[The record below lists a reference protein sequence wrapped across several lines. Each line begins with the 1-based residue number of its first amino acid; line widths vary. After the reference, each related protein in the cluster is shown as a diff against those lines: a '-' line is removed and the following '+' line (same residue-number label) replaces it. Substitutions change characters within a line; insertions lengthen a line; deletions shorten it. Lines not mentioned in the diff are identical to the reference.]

1 MRMETLGKIM
11 VGAAI
16 LILGTNSANAQDPQ
30 LDAASAARLAELESR
45 FNRLESRVSRLPS
58 TSVSHRS
65 GLESAESV
73 LDDGAES
80 PCGCGAGSN
89 SGDCKKCG
97 NCFVWGEHTWLK
109 VGAGLRTSY
118 STVENGAPN
127 GTSWSN
133 NFNIDNAR
141 LYFNGQGHEYIKFE
155 FNTDINNA
163 QGFPSTPGSYDE
175 AGNMR
180 ILDAVVK
187 FELHDLFNVWMGR
200 LLPPSDRSNLS
211 GPFYANVWD
220 FPFTQF
226 GYPNIFQG
234 RDDGVAIWGQW
245 CGGALKYQVGAFEGV
260 NGAASET
267 QPVAGANPGDDL
279 MFAARVT
286 ANLLDPEPGYYNSS
300 TYYGEK
306 DILAIGV
313 AVMNQNNANNDG
325 GTLSDFT
332 GWSIDGLYERPTG
345 NGGVVTVEGAYYD
358 FNDHGA
364 TNSVRDGQSYFVLA
378 SYLLPGETCIGPISG
393 RFQPFSRYQSYDRT
407 NFTGGNQI
415 RQTDVG
421 VHYIMYGHNARV
433 SAFWARQDLANGT
446 DIDLFRL
453 GVQLQF

>member
-45 FNRLESRVSRLPS
+45 FNRLESRMSRLPS
-58 TSVSHRS
+58 TSVGYRS
-65 GLESAESV
+65 EPKIPEPV
-73 LDDGAES
+73 LDGEADS
-80 PCGCGAGSN
+80 PCGCGGGSN
-89 SGDCKKCG
+89 SGDCSKCG

-118 STVENGAPN
+118 NTVRDGAPN

-133 NFNIDNAR
+133 NFNVDNAR
-141 LYFNGQGHEYIKFE
+141 LYFNGQGHKYIKFE
-155 FNTDINNA
+155 LNTDINNA

-393 RFQPFSRYQSYDRT
+393 RFQPFSRYQSFDRT